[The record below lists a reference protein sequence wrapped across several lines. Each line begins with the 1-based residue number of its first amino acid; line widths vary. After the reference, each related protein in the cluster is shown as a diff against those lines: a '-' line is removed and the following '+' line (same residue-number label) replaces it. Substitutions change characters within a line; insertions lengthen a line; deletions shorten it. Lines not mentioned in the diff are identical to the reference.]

1 MALTKGEMVQV
12 VGKLTVRVGEALDD
26 PTTPDKV
33 TLEEGMA
40 IFNSGLQDLLKEY
53 AD

>member
-1 MALTKGEMVQV
+1 MALTKGEIVQV
-12 VGKLTVRVGEALDD
+12 VGKLVTKVGEAMDD

-33 TLEEGMA
+33 TLEEGMK
-40 IFNSGLQDLLKEY
+40 IFNDGLQELLKEY